1 MNAAPQYVFASDHGV
16 LAVAHQVIELIMK
29 PTGFTILA
37 GRGDSYERL
46 GSRTASNMIPKED
59 VPDAY
64 PRVYW
69 V

>member
-1 MNAAPQYVFASDHGV
+1 
-16 LAVAHQVIELIMK
+16 MK